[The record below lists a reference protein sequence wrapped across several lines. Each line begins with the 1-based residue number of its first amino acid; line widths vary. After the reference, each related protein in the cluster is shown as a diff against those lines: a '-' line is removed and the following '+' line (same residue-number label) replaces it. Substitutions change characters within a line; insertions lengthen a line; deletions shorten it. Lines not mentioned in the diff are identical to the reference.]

1 MDVVTSEHRLAF
13 CAASYFF
20 EWIAL
25 GREVLFNQCTHP
37 LLRVYLWLEA
47 VHSMSL
53 DSAIVWPSFGK

>member
-25 GREVLFNQCTHP
+25 GREVLFNQCTHQ

-47 VHSMSL
+47 GMFIRCL
-53 DSAIVWPSFGK
+53 